1 MAIFCG
7 LSSDIAIEQNILN
20 RYVDII
26 AKECDLAGHP
36 RHLPERGLRASRTLV
51 TYDEVTAQ

>member
-20 RYVDII
+20 RYVDI
-26 AKECDLAGHP
+26 
-36 RHLPERGLRASRTLV
+36 
-51 TYDEVTAQ
+51 

>member
-26 AKECDLAGHP
+26 AKEYELAGHP
-36 RHLPERGLRASRTLV
+36 RHLPERGLRASRTWWR
-51 TYDEVTAQ
+51 TTR

>member
-26 AKECDLAGHP
+26 AKEC
-36 RHLPERGLRASRTLV
+36 
-51 TYDEVTAQ
+51 

>member
-36 RHLPERGLRASRTLV
+36 RHLPERGLRASLTW
-51 TYDEVTAQ
+51 